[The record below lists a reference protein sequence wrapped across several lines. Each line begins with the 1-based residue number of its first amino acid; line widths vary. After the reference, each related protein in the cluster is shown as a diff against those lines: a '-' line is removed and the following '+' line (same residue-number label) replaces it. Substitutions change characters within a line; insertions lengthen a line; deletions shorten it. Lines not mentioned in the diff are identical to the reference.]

1 MPVGGLLP
9 LREANRVTFG
19 PKTRTVISRMN
30 EGDMDVRP
38 GAGRTKPRP
47 GPWDGNPVCR
57 SGGGRRVVDCR

>member
-38 GAGRTKPRP
+38 GAGRTKPAP
-47 GPWDGNPVCR
+47 GPLGSQSCLPERWR
-57 SGGGRRVVDCR
+57 SACG